1 MCVSCLGRCPRLT
14 YWRPVGP
21 GFIVQTLFFHI
32 ESVRVSI
39 FPQNYGGFTIHQ
51 IQTAFAITNWDMA
64 CGTDPKCRIYVEEL
78 MDDEAEDEVP
88 TLLAAGWSEVFETSG
103 HLRLVESNS
112 RESENSARQLADC
125 DSIGV
130 WQVKTREASR
140 I

>member
-88 TLLAAGWSEVFETSG
+88 TLLAAVWREVLKSSG
-103 HLRLVESNS
+103 IYVSWNPIHGNPKILRANWLIATVLECG
-112 RESENSARQLADC
+112 R
-125 DSIGV
+125 
-130 WQVKTREASR
+130 
-140 I
+140 